1 MTIKMF
7 CTCEIIL
14 CMRKGKTKKQIA
26 KDTLAEVFKEMAKP
40 RIASSAKLDLFA
52 DLVVKNNVKK

>member
-1 MTIKMF
+1 MSWA
-7 CTCEIIL
+7 CEIIL